1 MSFNISNMSIS
12 NNLNNRFKE
21 VIMNDM
27 SKVKVC

>member
-21 VIMNDM
+21 VMMNDM